1 MSIIVT
7 FIITIIVIN
16 LFQIA
21 NGTKWRGTVTINTN
35 TKEKNKK
42 KSQQIDKG
50 PKFKQI
56 TGKSNS

>member
-7 FIITIIVIN
+7 FIITIIIIN

-21 NGTKWRGTVTINTN
+21 NGTKWRGTVTINRN

-42 KSQQIDKG
+42 KS
-50 PKFKQI
+50 
-56 TGKSNS
+56 